1 MLPRTV
7 QVPGNQLRGLG
18 QEDLTVNDCLNT
30 NDIVQALSC
39 SIETAFLGYVV
50 FIAVS
55 SESLRY

>member
-7 QVPGNQLRGLG
+7 QVPGNQLRGLD
-18 QEDLTVNDCLNT
+18 QEGLMANDCLNT

-39 SIETAFLGYVV
+39 TIGTAFLDYVV